1 MKRRRAAP
9 SAAAPA
15 APAGGTIFAR
25 AYVESVTVDERFG
38 YEQWI
43 SRNPSIGRRHP
54 PTGHIEISM
63 PYDGHRY
70 FTRDAAK
77 DVAAHL
83 RGHATKGGD
92 LEALIGHLVL
102 VDHQDTDL
110 SEVLALDGRFGA
122 YPLRIPVRT
131 AALNTT
137 DALIA
142 DQLEHRVRVDY
153 AHSED
158 RPELVPIKL
167 TVDLADPDHSDLLT
181 TTEALKLLRRE
192 DVSQLE
198 QVANDIKRFIGFM
211 PFLQLNVTVR
221 VTLPARPAAGAQL
234 PVVRPPVVRRVG
246 VRVPTAMSLADSSLE
261 LLAGR
266 GTTVQHHPDNWDLE
280 WFDVPMKQ
288 TQPTAGR
295 PRSFQSPVMKLLFK
309 QPGELFAH
317 DQLIV
322 EAEVEVP
329 DELLSGTS
337 IRVFDACGKRYP
349 AARDPLT
356 VRSILTSRCT
366 VVLRDAFAERLL
378 SPYQSFHFDEIIPD
392 QLRIADIHA
401 ALSDQR
407 FTINEWPLPSA
418 TDKRDLRRFLIAERT
433 EGPDTMV
440 LWVFIEGRGHRTR
453 RQA

>member
-1 MKRRRAAP
+1 
-9 SAAAPA
+9 
-15 APAGGTIFAR
+15 
-25 AYVESVTVDERFG
+25 
-38 YEQWI
+38 
-43 SRNPSIGRRHP
+43 
-54 PTGHIEISM
+54 
-63 PYDGHRY
+63 
-70 FTRDAAK
+70 
-77 DVAAHL
+77 
-83 RGHATKGGD
+83 
-92 LEALIGHLVL
+92 
-102 VDHQDTDL
+102 
-110 SEVLALDGRFGA
+110 
-122 YPLRIPVRT
+122 
-131 AALNTT
+131 
-137 DALIA
+137 
-142 DQLEHRVRVDY
+142 
-153 AHSED
+153 
-158 RPELVPIKL
+158 
-167 TVDLADPDHSDLLT
+167 
-181 TTEALKLLRRE
+181 
-192 DVSQLE
+192 
-198 QVANDIKRFIGFM
+198 
-211 PFLQLNVTVR
+211 
-221 VTLPARPAAGAQL
+221 
-234 PVVRPPVVRRVG
+234 
-246 VRVPTAMSLADSSLE
+246 MSLADSSLE

-266 GTTVQHHPDNWDLE
+266 GMTVQHHPDNWDLE

-453 RQA
+453 RQATQPGGHRYTSKFGSGDLRLFVRGEARRDTSNLVHEMNEFQLALRERFRRLKAHR